1 MGAIATRLRHS
12 SRAVKVFRGTFS
24 QNPEGITQLDN
35 IQAASETDC
44 TNACLEGDSGCN
56 VVVYD
61 GKTGSCTLAAAGPGA
76 VITLDG
82 AKSVVKSK
90 EQVQKEQ
97 GKKEEAKTT
106 TKSPEQEKAE
116 VEKKA
121 EKEEKHEEEKMEKET

>member
-1 MGAIATRLRHS
+1 MGAMGTRLRHS

-35 IQAASETDC
+35 IQARSETDC
-44 TNACLEGDSGCN
+44 TNACLEGDQGCN

-61 GKTGSCTLAAAGPGA
+61 GDTGSCTLAAAGPGA

-90 EQVQKEQ
+90 E
-97 GKKEEAKTT
+97 EAKTT

-116 VEKKA
+116 VAKEA
-121 EKEEKHEEEKMEKET
+121 EKEEKEEEEKA